1 MVTPDGPVRME
12 AIMKSARSPLCVE
25 ISTWAHEPHFISSK
39 ASLLCYTGID
49 REINIW
55 GKNCASFA
63 AFCNGVF
70 IYNYFDPFITCF
82 CTRGNLNCIL
92 LTPNI
97 GFENQP

>member
-49 REINIW
+49 REMNIW
-55 GKNCASFA
+55 EKIVPVLLHFVMVSLFT
-63 AFCNGVF
+63 
-70 IYNYFDPFITCF
+70 IIS
-82 CTRGNLNCIL
+82 IL
-92 LTPNI
+92 LLPASALVAI
-97 GFENQP
+97 